1 MPIVQ
6 MATPPPIEDRAA
18 SEPGAPVPRDAIDP
32 ELVKLARPRPKIG
45 AITAAA
51 VVVLCGLFMLRLGPD
66 RRFHGEPEAARA
78 VALADVAAG
87 KVADESFVSFEA
99 EPMMSHAV
107 RIKGDRSGCS
117 RASGHLRVTSAR
129 GTGERV
135 WLVLPG
141 DAWERPILKA
151 YTGRLRRIGEL
162 PFAGVLDAHTTAHP
176 RPTFARAASVR
187 AAFTGGP
194 VTTVA
199 GDPIAVADTDRVAFD
214 VVEPG
219 RATIVAT
226 FTGNRDPAEGDP
238 GHGPLTDA
246 ALWIAELGKHG
257 VTATV
262 SPTPGQVDAILG
274 QARLDVAMPVADVTG
289 KLEAAK
295 LWAARVERVT
305 RHHETTW
312 GALRASPA
320 GALAAGGGPPVP
332 DEHVDLVGLYVQRGV
347 PGDAYALIVGE
358 RPADY
363 WHVLP
368 LTVVLGIIG
377 LLFAWALVRA
387 VRDLM
392 PARDPVTTPR

>member
-1 MPIVQ
+1 
-6 MATPPPIEDRAA
+6 MAASPPIDEDHAA
-18 SEPGAPVPRDAIDP
+18 REPGAPVPRDAIDP
-32 ELVKLARPRPKIG
+32 ELVKLARTRPKIG

-51 VVVLCGLFMLRLGPD
+51 VVVLCGFFLFRLGSD
-66 RRFHGEPEAARA
+66 RRFGGEPESPRA

-99 EPMMSHAV
+99 EPMMSHAI
-107 RIKGDRSGCS
+107 RTARSKRELGF
-117 RASGHLRVTSAR
+117 RVAPIR

-135 WLVLPG
+135 WLVLSG
-141 DAWERPILKA
+141 DSWDRPTLKA

-162 PFAGVLDAHTTAHP
+162 PFAGVLDAHATAYP
-176 RPTFARAASVR
+176 RPTFATAASVR
-187 AAFTGGP
+187 AAFGGGP

-199 GDPIAVADTDRVAFD
+199 GDGIAVAATDRVAFD
-214 VVEPG
+214 VVDPG
-219 RATIVAT
+219 RATIIAT
-226 FTGNRDPAEGDP
+226 FTGKRDPAEGDP

-257 VTATV
+257 ITATV
-262 SPTPGQVDAILG
+262 SPTPGQVDAVLG
-274 QARLDVAMPVADVTG
+274 QVRLDVAMPVADVTA

-320 GALAAGGGPPVP
+320 GAFAAGGGPPVP
-332 DEHVDLVGLYVQRGV
+332 DAHVDLVGLYVQRGV
-347 PGDAYALIVGE
+347 PGDALALLVGE
-358 RPADY
+358 KPADY
-363 WHVLP
+363 WYVLP

-387 VRDLM
+387 IRELL
-392 PARDPVTTPR
+392 PARGPAAMPR

>member
-6 MATPPPIEDRAA
+6 MAASPPMIDEDHAA
-18 SEPGAPVPRDAIDP
+18 REPGAPVPRDAIDP
-32 ELVKLARPRPKIG
+32 ELVKLARTRPKIG

-51 VVVLCGLFMLRLGPD
+51 VVVLCGFFMFRLGAD
-66 RRFHGEPEAARA
+66 RRFAGEPEAPRA

-87 KVADESFVSFEA
+87 KVADERYVSFEA
-99 EPMMSHAV
+99 EPMMSHAIRV
-107 RIKGDRSGCS
+107 ARTRGEPG
-117 RASGHLRVTSAR
+117 LRVAPVR

-135 WLVLPG
+135 WLVLSG
-141 DAWERPILKA
+141 DGWERPTLKA
-151 YTGRLRRIGEL
+151 HTGRLRRIGEL
-162 PFAGVLDAHTTAHP
+162 PFAGVLDAHATAYP
-176 RPTFARAASVR
+176 RPTFASAASVR
-187 AAFTGGP
+187 AAFAGGP

-199 GDPIAVADTDRVAFD
+199 GDQIAVADADRVAFD
-214 VVEPG
+214 VVDPG

-226 FTGNRDPAEGDP
+226 FTGKRDPSEGDP

-262 SPTPGQVDAILG
+262 SSTPAEIDAVLG
-274 QARLDVAMPVADVTG
+274 QARLDVAMPVADVTAR
-289 KLEAAK
+289 LEAAK

-320 GALAAGGGPPVP
+320 GAFAADGGPPVP
-332 DEHVDLVGLYVQRGV
+332 DAHVHLVGLYVQRGV
-347 PGDAYALIVGE
+347 PGDALALLVGE
-358 RPADY
+358 KPADY
-363 WHVLP
+363 WYVLP

-377 LLFAWALVRA
+377 LLFAWALVR
-387 VRDLM
+387 VIRDLL
-392 PARDPVTTPR
+392 PARVPVTNPR

>member
-1 MPIVQ
+1 
-6 MATPPPIEDRAA
+6 MAASPPIEDPAA
-18 SEPGAPVPRDAIDP
+18 REPGAPVPRDAIDP
-32 ELVKLARPRPKIG
+32 ELVKLARTRPKIG

-51 VVVLCGLFMLRLGPD
+51 VVVLCGWFMFRLGAD
-66 RRFHGEPEAARA
+66 RRFGGEPESPRA

-99 EPMMSHAV
+99 EPMMSHAI
-107 RIKGDRSGCS
+107 RTGRTKSDPG
-117 RASGHLRVTSAR
+117 LRVTPVR

-135 WLVLPG
+135 WLVLSG
-141 DAWERPILKA
+141 DGWERPTLKA

-162 PFAGVLDAHTTAHP
+162 PFAGVLDAHATAYP
-176 RPTFARAASVR
+176 RPTFASAASVR
-187 AAFTGGP
+187 AAFAGGP

-199 GDPIAVADTDRVAFD
+199 GDKIAVADTDRVAFD
-214 VVEPG
+214 VVDPG

-226 FTGNRDPAEGDP
+226 FTGKRDPAEGDP

-257 VTATV
+257 VAATV
-262 SPTPGQVDAILG
+262 SSTPGQADAVLG
-274 QARLDVAMPVADVTG
+274 QARLDVAMPVADVTA

-320 GALAAGGGPPVP
+320 GAFAAGGGQPVP
-332 DEHVDLVGLYVQRGV
+332 DAHVDLVGLHVQRGV
-347 PGDAYALIVGE
+347 PGDALALLVGE
-358 RPADY
+358 KPADY
-363 WHVLP
+363 WYVLP

-377 LLFAWALVRA
+377 LLFAWALVR
-387 VRDLM
+387 VIRDLL
-392 PARDPVTTPR
+392 PARVPVTTTR